1 MTFAMQRS
9 GHSDLTL
16 QKVADRLAI
25 RELVDASQIVET
37 RSIMLQGGRGN

>member
-9 GHSDLTL
+9 GHSDLT
-16 QKVADRLAI
+16 QQEIADGLAI